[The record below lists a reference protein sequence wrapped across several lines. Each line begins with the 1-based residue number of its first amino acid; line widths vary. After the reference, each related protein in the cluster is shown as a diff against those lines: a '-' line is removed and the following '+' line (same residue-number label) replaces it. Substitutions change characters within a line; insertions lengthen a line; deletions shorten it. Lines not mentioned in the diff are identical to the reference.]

1 MVGMVERAR
10 GPYKVNALAERAVL
24 AALEDTADGLRWVRA
39 HAALAVE
46 NRERLMPRLRA
57 LGMPSLPSSAN
68 FVLVPTARSA
78 SLARHLRERGVLVR
92 AFAGLARDL
101 PELAASNGE
110 ALRIGV
116 GPWEI
121 MEQVIDALAEALG

>member
-1 MVGMVERAR
+1 
-10 GPYKVNALAERAVL
+10 
-24 AALEDTADGLRWVRA
+24 VRA

-46 NRERLMPRLRA
+46 NRERLMPRLRT

-68 FVLVPTARSA
+68 FVFVPTARAA
-78 SLARHLRERGVLVR
+78 SLARHMRERGVLVR
-92 AFAGLARDL
+92 AFAGLPREL
-101 PELAASNGE
+101 PELAGSNGE